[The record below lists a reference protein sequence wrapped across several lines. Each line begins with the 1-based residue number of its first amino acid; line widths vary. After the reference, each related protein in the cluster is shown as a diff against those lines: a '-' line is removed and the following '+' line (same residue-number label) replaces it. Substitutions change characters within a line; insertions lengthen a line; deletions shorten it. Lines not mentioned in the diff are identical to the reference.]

1 MAEMFS
7 VGVKAGLDATALWE
21 AVRQGALGRSR
32 PFDRLTKQFLIDT
45 YDPPDFALRLA
56 HKDVTLAAELGRD
69 VGVPMRIIN
78 MVHAEMTEALEA
90 RDWGHLDSRSP
101 MMLQLERAGL
111 EKLGGDPAYL
121 KKVMDEDKG

>member
-1 MAEMFS
+1 
-7 VGVKAGLDATALWE
+7 
-21 AVRQGALGRSR
+21 
-32 PFDRLTKQFLIDT
+32 
-45 YDPPDFALRLA
+45 
-56 HKDVTLAAELGRD
+56 
-69 VGVPMRIIN
+69 

>member
-1 MAEMFS
+1 M
-7 VGVKAGLDATALWE
+7 
-21 AVRQGALGRSR
+21 
-32 PFDRLTKQFLIDT
+32 
-45 YDPPDFALRLA
+45 
-56 HKDVTLAAELGRD
+56 
-69 VGVPMRIIN
+69 GVPMRIIN

-121 KKVMDEDKG
+121 KQVMDADKG